1 MPSHYVKMPSS
12 TQIAALQRNLLRW
25 FGTSGRAFPWRKKQA
40 TKYQK
45 VIAEV
50 LLQRT
55 KADVVGRMFPAF
67 VTKFPS
73 WKRLARCSES
83 ELEEI
88 LKPLGLWKR
97 RAASLRA
104 LAEIMAIQRGRY
116 PKERDQIEQ
125 LPGVGQYIC
134 NAILM
139 FDQGQCQP
147 LLDVNL
153 ARVLE
158 RVFGPRRLSDI
169 RYDPYLQTLAMKVIA
184 HAQPSILNWAFL
196 DLASL
201 ICTIRSPKCPICPL
215 VRTCCFAQSKGA
227 TNPQTQ
233 SDHASDTDAN

>member
-1 MPSHYVKMPSS
+1 MPAHNVKMPSS
-12 TQIAALQRNLLRW
+12 ARIAAVQRNVLRW
-25 FGTSGRAFPWRKKQA
+25 FRRSGRSYPWRKKRA

-67 VTKFPS
+67 VAKFPS
-73 WKRLARCSES
+73 WKKLATCSER
-83 ELEEI
+83 EFQEI

-97 RAASLRA
+97 RAASLSA
-104 LAEIMAIQRGRY
+104 LAEIMAKQRGRY
-116 PKERDQIEQ
+116 PKERNKLEQ

-139 FDQGQCQP
+139 FDQGQSQP

-169 RYDPYLQTLAMKVIA
+169 RYDPYLQTLATKVVA
-184 HAQPSILNWAFL
+184 HA
-196 DLASL
+196 
-201 ICTIRSPKCPICPL
+201 
-215 VRTCCFAQSKGA
+215 RTTTKYRDY
-227 TNPQTQ
+227 P
-233 SDHASDTDAN
+233 

>member
-1 MPSHYVKMPSS
+1 MPSQRINTPSS
-12 TQIAALQRNLLRW
+12 AKIADLQRSLLNW
-25 FGTSGRAFPWRKKQA
+25 FGTFGRAFPWRKKRA

-67 VTKFPS
+67 VAKFPS
-73 WKRLARCSES
+73 WKKLATCSES

-88 LKPLGLWKR
+88 LRPLGLWKR
-97 RAASLRA
+97 RAASLGA
-104 LAEIMAIQRGRY
+104 LTQIMARRRGRY
-116 PKERDQIEQ
+116 PKERDEIEQ

-147 LLDVNL
+147 LLDVNM

-158 RVFGPRRLSDI
+158 RVFRPRSLSDI
-169 RYDPYLQTLAMKVIA
+169 RYDPYLQSLAMNIVA
-184 HAQPSILNWAFL
+184 HSQPSNLNWAFL
-196 DLASL
+196 DLASS
-201 ICTIRSPKCPICPL
+201 ICTIRSPKCPMCPL
-215 VRTCCFAQSKGA
+215 VRTCCFAQSTGA
-227 TNPQTQ
+227 SSPQNMQQ
-233 SDHASDTDAN
+233 SSFGH